1 MKHIR
6 LFKIKKMNL
15 FKVILIVIFFFT
27 EINAYAGMESYHIKY
42 HKDSKIKNVSL
53 SNIEIL
59 IEFHRNG
66 NSLGR
71 LLTKTNN
78 TQNIEIDNT
87 YGENLVIH
95 VLFINKD
102 GKRIR
107 CWGVSAPK
115 TNTIEI
121 QCDKVIPL
129 KKLEMD
135 AKKATD
141 SIKMSQ

>member
-6 LFKIKKMNL
+6 VFKIKKYVLLNL
-15 FKVILIVIFFFT
+15 FLLLFLCFT
-27 EINAYAGMESYHIKY
+27 EINAYAGMESFHIKY

-53 SNIEIL
+53 SNSEIL

-71 LLTKTNN
+71 LLTKTNK

-107 CWGVSAPK
+107 CFGVSAAK

-135 AKKATD
+135 TKKATD
-141 SIKMSQ
+141 SMKMSQ

>member
-1 MKHIR
+1 MKHIK
-6 LFKIKKMNL
+6 LFKIKKMSL
-15 FKVILIVIFFFT
+15 LKVILIVIFFFM
-27 EINAYAGMESYHIKY
+27 EINAYAGMESFHIKY

-53 SNIEIL
+53 SNSEIL
-59 IEFHRNG
+59 IEFHRYG

-87 YGENLVIH
+87 YGEHLVIH

-107 CWGVSAPK
+107 CFGVSAAK

-121 QCDKVIPL
+121 QCDKVILL

-135 AKKATD
+135 TKEATD